1 MIKMILKYWLGL
13 AVLLFIFSCSEKNDP
28 APPPDDGNL
37 VNASPTGSWAAVQ
50 LKLLIQLAG
59 RDIDPN
65 LFLNDVDVYKVVY
78 KTTYKE
84 EEIDASGLI
93 ILPKTTS
100 AVPMISFQRGT
111 IVEQSAAPSVQG
123 LQSESVVS
131 YSALA
136 SMGFI
141 TVVPDLI
148 GFGESKDIF
157 HPYYIEEPTATAVI
171 DLLKAAT
178 ILAQQK
184 EVDFDGRLFLAG
196 YSQGG
201 YATLAAHKAIE
212 ANPLEG
218 FELIASFPGAGGYDI
233 NAMLDHFI
241 TIDTYNDPYYLA
253 FVGMSYESYY
263 GQDAILDQ
271 FFNEPYAARIPSL
284 FNGINSSAQI
294 DDQLTSD
301 ISALI
306 REEVRANSDAYP
318 LNAFLRQKFDENS
331 LVDWT
336 PVAPVFLYHGDAD
349 GTVPVEN
356 SEISYNKLL
365 DRGANPDNLELNILP
380 GRDHGTAI
388 EPYIEDV
395 VKKLQELK

>member
-1 MIKMILKYWLGL
+1 MVRYCSSILM
-13 AVLLFIFSCSEKNDP
+13 AVFVFACSEKNDP
-28 APPPDDGNL
+28 APAKDNGNL
-37 VNASPTGSWAAVQ
+37 VDASLIGSWQAAQ
-50 LKLLIQLAG
+50 LQLLVQLAG

-65 LFLNDVDVYKVVY
+65 LLVHNVDVYKVVY
-78 KTTYKE
+78 TTTYKQT
-84 EEIDASGLI
+84 EIEASGLI
-93 ILPKTTS
+93 ILPKTTTS
-100 AVPMISFQRGT
+100 LPMISFQRGT

-141 TVVPDLI
+141 TAVPDLI
-148 GFGESKDIF
+148 GFGASKDIF
-157 HPYYIEEPTATAVI
+157 HPYYVEEPTATAVI

-178 ILAQQK
+178 VLAEEKQ
-184 EVDFDGRLFLAG
+184 VDFDARLFLAG

-212 ANPLEG
+212 ADPLEG

-263 GQDAILDQ
+263 GQDNILSQ
-271 FFNEPYAARIPSL
+271 FFREPYASRIPSL
-284 FNGINSSAQI
+284 FNGTNTSAQI
-294 DDQLTSD
+294 DQQLTSSIPD
-301 ISALI
+301 LI
-306 REEVRANSDAYP
+306 REEVMTNSDTYP
-318 LNAFLRQKFDENS
+318 LNEYLRAKFDENS
-331 LVDWT
+331 LVDWI
-336 PVAPVFLYHGDAD
+336 PEARVFLYHGDAD
-349 GTVPVEN
+349 GTVPVGN
-356 SEISYNKLL
+356 SEITYNKLL
-365 DRGANPDNLELNILP
+365 DNGADPGKLTLTILP